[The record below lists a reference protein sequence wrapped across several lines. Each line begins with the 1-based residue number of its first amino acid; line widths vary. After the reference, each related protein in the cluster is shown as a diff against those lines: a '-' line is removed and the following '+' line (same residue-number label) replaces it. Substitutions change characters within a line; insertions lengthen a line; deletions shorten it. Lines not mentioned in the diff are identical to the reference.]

1 MPFLRGLAR
10 QCRAR
15 CGSRSR
21 EKFSFKLRALRPW
34 ALASVVQLLYH
45 QAPEA
50 RETPLVLLPIMVL
63 SSSRQLN
70 SERRSSLMDFHLE
83 SHWWT
88 FGGSWCGCSACHRFF
103 RNATCVCILH
113 CQSELAFQQV
123 FYKGKDEHM
132 AVKDLTINLYRGQIT
147 VLLGHNG
154 AGKTTTCGMLTDMC
168 VGSAL
173 LRKCWRNCWSRSRCF
188 GSISPHQ
195 ISLASLF
202 VVCFFTI
209 YVVVPGCSHYS
220 VAGKGN
226 LWLFWSIWGT

>member
-1 MPFLRGLAR
+1 MNFRRKLVWVLGLSQVLQKCHMR
-10 QCRAR
+10 VHITLSVRVGFSTGVLQGKGWTH
-15 CGSRSR
+15 GSQRSDH
-21 EKFSFKLRALRPW
+21 KL
-34 ALASVVQLLYH
+34 V
-45 QAPEA
+45 
-50 RETPLVLLPIMVL
+50 
-63 SSSRQLN
+63 
-70 SERRSSLMDFHLE
+70 
-83 SHWWT
+83 
-88 FGGSWCGCSACHRFF
+88 
-103 RNATCVCILH
+103 
-113 CQSELAFQQV
+113 
-123 FYKGKDEHM
+123 
-132 AVKDLTINLYRGQIT
+132 YRGQIT